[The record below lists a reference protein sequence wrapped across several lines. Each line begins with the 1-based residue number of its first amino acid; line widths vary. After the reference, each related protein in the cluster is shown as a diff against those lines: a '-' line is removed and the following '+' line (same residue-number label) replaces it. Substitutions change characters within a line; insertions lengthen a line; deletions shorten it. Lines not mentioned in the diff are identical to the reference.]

1 MWDQMNLDRGQVQD
15 REIAVLAD
23 AVFSGLCRRSVKM
36 VMQRQE
42 ENEEE
47 DGGPN
52 ESTLGVV

>member
-1 MWDQMNLDRGQVQD
+1 MDRGQVQE
-15 REIAVLAD
+15 REIAVLAN
-23 AVFSGLCRRSVKM
+23 AVFSGLHRRSVKM

-52 ESTLGVV
+52 ESTLGVG